1 VAESRTATLR
11 DVLFVAG
18 LVVAGVL
25 GVSVLTGV
33 IPGVGKD
40 LVFQTPIVITILV
53 IGTALMLFRVGRRT
67 PPVD

>member
-33 IPGVGKD
+33 VPGVGKD